1 MQRLFT
7 QKIAI
12 MCYNIDK
19 DWVLISGVLPYIT
32 KIALNALERV
42 MLEKSNINPC
52 TFVFSAL
59 MVLGGLLCCDVL
71 GSEVVINEIHSDP
84 DVKTE
89 LVEFVE
95 LYNTSEQAVDLSGWY
110 FSEGIFYTFEEGSIL
125 PAGGYVIVCQS
136 PADIHAKWSSGRFQL
151 SEEAVLGPYG
161 GKLSNEGE
169 LIVLCNAD
177 GEVMDEVDY
186 QLGFP
191 WPTVGDPASE
201 DQPGTGYSMQLVNP
215 LFDNDLAGSW
225 RSATPTPLAQNSRIF
240 ADNIPPH
247 IRQVK
252 HSPQQPNTGE
262 IVTVTAKVTDSDG
275 VDGVHLLYQLVDPG
289 DYFGIEQS
297 RFYESWD
304 AFEMHDDGLNGDLN
318 AGDDIYTVQLPE
330 SLQIHRRLVRYRI
343 HVTDKLGYSLIV
355 PYGDDPQ
362 PNFAY
367 FVYDGAPAWKGA
379 VRPGRTVV
387 EYSPEIMN
395 SLPIYHLISR
405 AEDVQECQ
413 FVPISDARCNPEAN
427 LYKWTGTLVYDGVVY
442 DHIRYRARGGW
453 ATYAFGKN
461 RWKFDFNRGHYFQA
475 RDDYGRKYKEKWDKL
490 NFSACFQFTNTNNRG
505 EHGMYEAATS
515 RLFALASVPVSN
527 MSWLHFRVID
537 DFLEANPNDQYE
549 GDFWGLYLAIEQPDG
564 HFLDRNNL
572 PDGNMYKMYFPCNGD
587 QGNQN
592 NQGPTQVTDH
602 SDVIAFCQAYHGY
615 PSDRQWWEQN
625 TNLDLYY
632 SYRAICD
639 AVHHYD
645 LTDRW
650 NCFYYHNPET
660 NRWSMLPWDF
670 DHTWDTDIYT
680 DDDEYWKQVL
690 DRRLF
695 QGHSVGHPA
704 VYHQFPDCIIAFQN
718 RARGLNDLLINGEQ
732 CVQIIDEF
740 AAVISDPDG
749 GPSFVDADRAMWDQ
763 NPHNTNP
770 GTYYQSSP
778 TGDFAGMVQRMRDF
792 VSPGGWGYNRIASIA
807 SDNDIPYTPTVTSIS
822 PAGYPINAL
831 KFKTSPFSDP
841 QGGHTFAAMK
851 WRIGEVDTGSQYSL
865 PDNEHIIIIP
875 EESDWKYFKG
885 TREPSARAGQWRMVD
900 FDDSAWLQSNMTIGY
915 GESFV
920 NTTLNDM
927 RGSYSTIYLRKEF
940 NLFDVT
946 NIDSMNLEVIFDDG
960 VNIWINGINV
970 LSENVMGTEL
980 PYDTVTSNRTENHDF
995 ASYSVSGLQNI
1006 LMEGTNVIAV
1016 QVVNQSLGSSSD
1028 CYINIRLTCQ
1038 IGHNT
1043 SDDATPSSKREPG
1056 KYEIE
1061 SLWESEEITD
1071 PQTTTVTI
1079 PASVVR
1085 PGRTYRVRCRMKDNT
1100 GRWSHWSGPVQFV
1113 AGEPLSQGVAADL
1126 RVTEL
1131 MYNPMDPS
1139 DGMNNDDYEFIE
1151 LKNIG
1156 DDTLDLTNV
1165 SFTDGIVFDFKDS
1178 MITHIEPGQF
1188 VLVVSNMAAFE
1199 SCYGQALSSI
1209 IAGEYSGRFANGG
1222 EHVTL
1227 VDYWDGTIAD
1237 FEYGDEDGW
1246 PTLADGQGHSLVPLT
1261 SALVEQNDGS
1271 LSNAANWRVS
1281 TNPGGSPGS
1290 DDP

>member
-1 MQRLFT
+1 MFKTR
-7 QKIAI
+7 
-12 MCYNIDK
+12 NI
-19 DWVLISGVLPYIT
+19 SPF
-32 KIALNALERV
+32 
-42 MLEKSNINPC
+42 
-52 TFVFSAL
+52 TFVLTTL
-59 MVLGGLLCCDVL
+59 MVLGGPLCCDVR

-95 LYNTSEQAVDLSGWY
+95 LYNAGGQDVDLSGWY
-110 FSEGIFYTFEEGSIL
+110 FSEGIFYTFKGGTTL

-136 PADIHAKWSSGRFQL
+136 PADVHAKWSSGRFQL
-151 SEEAVLGPYG
+151 PENAVLGPYG

-169 LIVLCNAD
+169 QIVLCNTD
-177 GEVMDEVDY
+177 GKVMDKVDY

-191 WPTVGDPASE
+191 WPTVGDPISE
-201 DQPGTGYSMQLVNP
+201 DLPGSGCSMQLVNP
-215 LFDNDLAGSW
+215 LFDNDLGGSW
-225 RSATPTPLAQNSRIF
+225 RSAAPTPLAKNSRVF

-252 HSPQQPNTGE
+252 HSPQQPKSGD
-262 IVTVTAKVTDSDG
+262 IVTVTAKVTDPDG
-275 VDGVHLLYQLVDPG
+275 VDGVHLLYQLVDPS
-289 DYFGIEQS
+289 DYFGIEQQ
-297 RFYESWD
+297 RFYENWN
-304 AFEMHDDGLNGDLN
+304 ALEMHDDGLNGDLN
-318 AGDDIYTVQLPE
+318 AGDDVYTVQLPE

-343 HVTDKLGYSLIV
+343 HVADNLGYSLVV
-355 PYGDDPQ
+355 PYADDPQ

-379 VRPGRTVV
+379 VRPDGSVV

-413 FVPISDARCNPEAN
+413 FVPISDARCNPEAS
-427 LYKWTGTLVYDGVVY
+427 LYKWRGTLVYDGVVY

-453 ATYAFGKN
+453 ATYEFGKN

-505 EHGMYEAATS
+505 EQGMYEAVTA

-537 DFLEANPNDQYE
+537 DAQEANPNNQYE

-564 HFLDRNNL
+564 RFLDRNNL

-587 QGNQN
+587 QGDMS

-602 SDVIAFCQAYHGY
+602 SDVIAFCQAYHAY

-732 CVQIIDEF
+732 CVQLINEC
-740 AAVISDPDG
+740 AAVISDPAG
-749 GPSFVDADRAMWDQ
+749 WLSFVDADRALWDQ

-770 GTYYQSSP
+770 GTFYQSSP

-807 SDNDIPYTPTVTSIS
+807 SDNDIPYTPTVTSTG
-822 PAGYPINAL
+822 PANYPINTL
-831 KFKTSPFSDP
+831 TFETSPFNDP
-841 QGGHTFAAMK
+841 QGSHTFAAMK
-851 WRIGEVDTGSQYSL
+851 WRIGEINAGSQYSM
-865 PDNEHIIIIP
+865 PDN
-875 EESDWKYFKG
+875 KY
-885 TREPSARAGQWRMVD
+885 
-900 FDDSAWLQSNMTIGY
+900 TI
-915 GESFV
+915 
-920 NTTLNDM
+920 
-927 RGSYSTIYLRKEF
+927 
-940 NLFDVT
+940 
-946 NIDSMNLEVIFDDG
+946 
-960 VNIWINGINV
+960 
-970 LSENVMGTEL
+970 
-980 PYDTVTSNRTENHDF
+980 
-995 ASYSVSGLQNI
+995 
-1006 LMEGTNVIAV
+1006 
-1016 QVVNQSLGSSSD
+1016 
-1028 CYINIRLTCQ
+1028 
-1038 IGHNT
+1038 
-1043 SDDATPSSKREPG
+1043 PSSERKPG

-1061 SLWESEEITD
+1061 AVWESEEITD
-1071 PQTTTVTI
+1071 HQVTCVTI
-1079 PASVVR
+1079 PASVVS
-1085 PGRTYRVRCRMKDNT
+1085 PGRTYRVRCRMQDNT
-1100 GRWSHWSGPVQFV
+1100 GRWSHWSQPLQFV
-1113 AGEPLSQGVAADL
+1113 AGEAVSQGVTAGL
-1126 RVTEL
+1126 RITEL
-1131 MYNPMDPS
+1131 MYNPTGTQ
-1139 DGMNNDDYEFIE
+1139 DGTNNDNYEFIE

-1156 DDTLDLTNV
+1156 DDTLDLTHV
-1165 SFTDGIVFDFKDS
+1165 SFADGIVFDFNNS
-1178 MITHIEPGQF
+1178 TITHIEPGQF
-1188 VLVVSNMAAFE
+1188 VLVVSNITAFV
-1199 SCYGQALSSI
+1199 SRYGQALSSI
-1209 IAGEYSGRFANGG
+1209 IAGEYSGRFSNDG
-1222 EHVTL
+1222 ERVAL

-1237 FEYGDEDGW
+1237 FEYGDKGSW
-1246 PTLADGQGHSLVPLT
+1246 PALADGLGHSLVPLD
-1261 SALVEQNDGS
+1261 SALVGQSDGS
-1271 LSNAANWRVS
+1271 LSDASSWRAS
-1281 TNPGGSPGS
+1281 TNVGGSPGA